1 MTKEYIN
8 ELLTHEAKFRYML
21 LSRLEQDCRYY
32 LGYGNRSRNSLWA
45 GDEAKH
51 IEAMKMLYNSFAD
64 SDKPEWITMDDI
76 KLFETEMLK

>member
-1 MTKEYIN
+1 METIKE
-8 ELLTHEAKFRYML
+8 LMHHDPKFRYML

-32 LGYGNRSRNSLWA
+32 LGYGNRSRKSLWA

-51 IEAMKMLYNSFAD
+51 IETMKMIYNSFAD